1 MRRKFWALLM
11 TVMMI
16 ATMVPAIAF
25 AEEDSVNVKEETTV
39 EQTQQSETDNQMEEN
54 EQTVDAT
61 EAAYDKSC
69 EENQPEAKSGK
80 VNVCVVKAWADYF
93 NQDGI
98 RPASVKVRL
107 YADGKSTGKTLTLTA
122 GTAWTGYFI
131 NLDKYKNGK
140 KVIYT
145 ITEDRVP
152 GYTTVITGNQVT
164 GYLVT
169 NTHIPEVT
177 KVSGT
182 KTWNDADNQDGIR
195 PDSIV
200 VKLKGSDGSVR
211 CMTVTAE
218 DNWAYTFKLLPKYKC
233 GKEIVYTVSEKE
245 VEGYTSEVKGN
256 DIINTHVPEQIS
268 ISVEKVWDDAD
279 NQDGKRPEDITA
291 VLCIGENETDRTVVL
306 SEGNGWKAEFTGLDK
321 YKAGEEIDYT
331 VKETGLSAE
340 TAEAYDS
347 VVTGDRTNGFVI
359 TNTHEPELTEV
370 SGTKTWDD
378 ADNQDGKRP
387 DEITV
392 RLLANGQEIDSKTV
406 TAADEWKYTF
416 SDLPVYKEGAV
427 GEKVVYTITEDLV
440 DGYIPDDNPEDFDI
454 TNTHEPEKTAVTVNK
469 VWDDADDQDGIRPE
483 EITVK
488 LYANGEETDK
498 ELKLTEENGWTGMF
512 DELDKYKAG
521 QEIAYTV
528 TEEAIEGYETAIEAN
543 EAGGFTVT
551 NSHTPET
558 IAVTG
563 TKTWDDADDQDGMRP
578 DEITVRLLANGQEID
593 SKTVTAEENWEYSFE
608 DLPKYENHG
617 TPISYTVLENGV
629 EGYQTAIDGYDIT
642 NSYTPGK
649 VSVSVVKSWQ
659 DDNDKDGIRPDEI
672 TVKLYADGEDTGE
685 ELELSA
691 ADNWTGTFKE
701 LDEYNA
707 GEKVEYTVEEVAVDG
722 YKTVITGDADNGYIV
737 TNSHTPDG
745 SVKTGD
751 DMNIMLL
758 GGAALAALLA
768 ALAVV
773 FTRRRRN
780 A

>member
-25 AEEDSVNVKEETTV
+25 AEEDSANVKEETTV
-39 EQTQQSETDNQMEEN
+39 EQTQPSEADNQMEEN

-98 RPASVKVRL
+98 RPASVKIRL

-122 GTAWTGYFI
+122 GTAWTGYFTG
-131 NLDKYKNGK
+131 LDKYRNGK

-152 GYTTVITGNQVT
+152 GYTPVITGNQVT

-200 VKLKGSDGSVR
+200 VKLKGSDGSER

-268 ISVEKVWDDAD
+268 ISVEKVWNDAD

-512 DELDKYKAG
+512 DDLDKYKAG
-521 QEIAYTV
+521 EEIKYTV

-617 TPISYTVLENGV
+617 TLISYTVLENGV

>member
-25 AEEDSVNVKEETTV
+25 AEEDSANVKEETTV
-39 EQTQQSETDNQMEEN
+39 EQTQPSEADNQMEEN

-98 RPASVKVRL
+98 RPASVKIRL

-122 GTAWTGYFI
+122 GTAWTGYFTG
-131 NLDKYKNGK
+131 LDKYRNGK

-152 GYTTVITGNQVT
+152 GYTPVITGNQVT

-200 VKLKGSDGSVR
+200 VKLKGSDGSER

-268 ISVEKVWDDAD
+268 ISVEKVWNDAD

-617 TPISYTVLENGV
+617 TLISYTVLENGV

>member
-69 EENQPEAKSGK
+69 EEKQPEEKSGK

-98 RPASVKVRL
+98 RPASVKIRL

-122 GTAWTGYFI
+122 GTAWTGYFTG
-131 NLDKYKNGK
+131 LDKYRNGK

-152 GYTTVITGNQVT
+152 GYTPVITGNQVT

-200 VKLKGSDGSVR
+200 VKLKGSDGSER

-233 GKEIVYTVSEKE
+233 GKEIVYTVSENE

-406 TAADEWKYTF
+406 TAADEWKYSF

-512 DELDKYKAG
+512 DDLDKYKAG
-521 QEIAYTV
+521 EEIKYTV

>member
-25 AEEDSVNVKEETTV
+25 AEEDSANVKEETTV
-39 EQTQQSETDNQMEEN
+39 EQTQPSEADNQMEEN

-98 RPASVKVRL
+98 RPASVKIRL

-122 GTAWTGYFI
+122 GTAWTGYFTG
-131 NLDKYKNGK
+131 LDKYRNGK

-152 GYTTVITGNQVT
+152 GYTPVITGNQVT

-617 TPISYTVLENGV
+617 TLISYTVLENGV

>member
-25 AEEDSVNVKEETTV
+25 AEEDSANVKEETTV
-39 EQTQQSETDNQMEEN
+39 EQTQPSEADNQMEEN

-268 ISVEKVWDDAD
+268 ISVEKVWNDAD

-617 TPISYTVLENGV
+617 TLISYTVLENGV

>member
-25 AEEDSVNVKEETTV
+25 AEEDSANVKEETTV
-39 EQTQQSETDNQMEEN
+39 EQTQPSEADNQMEEN

-107 YADGKSTGKTLTLTA
+107 YDDGKSTGKTLTLTA

-233 GKEIVYTVSEKE
+233 GKEIVYTVSENE

-268 ISVEKVWDDAD
+268 ISVEKVWNDAD

>member
-25 AEEDSVNVKEETTV
+25 AEEDSANVKEETTV
-39 EQTQQSETDNQMEEN
+39 EQTQPSEADNQMEEN

-122 GTAWTGYFI
+122 GTAWTGYFTG
-131 NLDKYKNGK
+131 LDKYRNGK

-268 ISVEKVWDDAD
+268 ISVEKVWNDAD

-617 TPISYTVLENGV
+617 TLISYTVLENGV

>member
-98 RPASVKVRL
+98 RPASVKIRL

-122 GTAWTGYFI
+122 GTAWTGYFTG
-131 NLDKYKNGK
+131 LDKYRNGK

-152 GYTTVITGNQVT
+152 GYTPVITGNQVT

-200 VKLKGSDGSVR
+200 VKLNGSDGSER

-691 ADNWTGTFKE
+691 EYNWTGTFKE

-722 YKTVITGDADNGYIV
+722 YNTVITGDADNGYIV

>member
-25 AEEDSVNVKEETTV
+25 AEEDSANVKEETTV
-39 EQTQQSETDNQMEEN
+39 EQTQPSEADNQMEEN

-200 VKLKGSDGSVR
+200 VKLKGSDGSER

-268 ISVEKVWDDAD
+268 ISVEKVWNDAD

-617 TPISYTVLENGV
+617 TLISYTVLENGV

>member
-268 ISVEKVWDDAD
+268 ISVEKVWNDAD